1 MPAVCAAVGCFNSS
15 RRDSPFH
22 VHAFP
27 ADPGVAKLWVS
38 AIQRDN
44 FKPSK
49 WSVLCSAHFT
59 ADAYEDKVWL
69 MKNMGMD
76 YKPRLKRDA
85 VPTLFSHKRRQA
97 ERTPGAFAKRRRM
110 ESFSLYRLD
119 PPQAAL
125 LLYKHRQSH

>member
-27 ADPGVAKLWVS
+27 SDPRIAKLWVS

-49 WSVLCSAHFT
+49 WIVLCSAHFT

-69 MKNMGMD
+69 MKNMGMEQATTQTRRCANHFLTQEETTSAHTGCICEEKAD
-76 YKPRLKRDA
+76 GGKPHWIRLLE
-85 VPTLFSHKRRQA
+85 P
-97 ERTPGAFAKRRRM
+97 
-110 ESFSLYRLD
+110 
-119 PPQAAL
+119 
-125 LLYKHRQSH
+125 